1 MENNFL
7 VIGLVSPAKEIVH
20 RDQQTVVLAPAEINS
35 RRRRRNLINLAVQL
49 RIWPIWFGLLKI
61 ENSCHVSVQRQV
73 GGASPA
79 VRGGWLV
86 SSSFGSQE
94 PSAAW
99 GEGGEKRLL
108 F

>member
-1 MENNFL
+1 M
-7 VIGLVSPAKEIVH
+7 IGLVSPAKVIVH

-35 RRRRRNLINLAVQL
+35 GWRQRNLTNPAVQL

-99 GEGGEKRLL
+99 GEGGGKRLT